1 MLVSARDKK
10 EPSISSSQEN
20 TSFYEKPMKELHA
33 LSTLKRL
40 SDFEEGFSDVTG
52 RGTADLSK
60 NYSNNCNFG
69 INNCLIFQEI
79 HSVISRGGM
88 V

>member
-1 MLVSARDKK
+1 MVASARDKK

-40 SDFEEGFSDVTG
+40 SDFEEGFNDGTG

-60 NYSNNCNFG
+60 YFKNIWILVS
-69 INNCLIFQEI
+69 
-79 HSVISRGGM
+79 
-88 V
+88 